1 MIGKC
6 KAVGGSSAGMEYLFK
21 DKQDQSKER
30 GYELDRNMLIGE
42 NPNELISE
50 LKQWNADN
58 AKELK
63 NEVFSMVFS
72 PAWDDSNKLSDE
84 QLKQLGKEFIQKTL
98 GINPD
103 TQPYYMRV
111 HEDTNNKHVHIYT
124 PRTNADG
131 KTISDKHCQYKAMNS
146 ADEVAKNHG
155 LTRAR
160 EIMNNNIEQEKVI
173 KEELKKTLNQLV
185 GQSTSWD
192 KFKDSAKLKGI
203 NIKETINKKGE
214 LQGYR
219 VEVGKMSF
227 KASEIERKL
236 TLPKIQ
242 EIFLNN
248 VKTLTFTNSLN
259 PLQSRD
265 KGYSR

>member
-6 KAVGGSSAGMEYLFK
+6 KAVGGSSAGMEYLFQ

-30 GYELDRNMLIGE
+30 GYELERNMLIGE
-42 NPNELISE
+42 TPNELISE

-72 PAWDDSNKLSDE
+72 PAGDDSKKLSDE

-124 PRTNADG
+124 PRTNVDG

-146 ADEVAKNHG
+146 ADEVAKEHG
-155 LTRAR
+155 LTRAK
-160 EIMNNNIEQEKVI
+160 EVMNNNIEQSKGI
-173 KEELKKTLNQLV
+173 KEELKKVLNQLV

-219 VEVGKMSF
+219 VEVGKTSL
-227 KASEIERKL
+227 KASEVDRKL
-236 TLPKIQ
+236 TLPKLHEAFSVNAIA
-242 EIFLNN
+242 LT
-248 VKTLTFTNSLN
+248 KTLHQQQN
-259 PLQSRD
+259 RG